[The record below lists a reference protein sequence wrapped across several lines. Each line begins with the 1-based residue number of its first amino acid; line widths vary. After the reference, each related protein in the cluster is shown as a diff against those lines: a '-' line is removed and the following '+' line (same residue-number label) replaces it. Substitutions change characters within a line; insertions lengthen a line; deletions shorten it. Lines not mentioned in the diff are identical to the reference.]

1 MFKHLLIPTDGT
13 KLSEAAVRA
22 GIKLARENDA
32 KVTALY
38 VMPDYRAIIYG
49 ADALLTYNSAEFE
62 RNMNSDAD
70 AALQFV
76 DQIARPEGVPCD
88 FVRIVSESVYQTIVQ
103 QAQERHCDLICMA
116 SHGRKGISGI
126 LLGSETQRVLT
137 HSHIPVLVHRP
148 GPTDETS

>member
-22 GIKLARENDA
+22 GVLLAREQGA
-32 KVTALY
+32 KVTSLY

-62 RNMNSDAD
+62 RSANSDAD

-76 DQIARPEGVPCD
+76 DQIARPEGVPCN
-88 FVRIVSESVYQTIVQ
+88 FVRVTHASVYQAIVK
-103 QAQERHCDLICMA
+103 QAQELQCDLICMA
-116 SHGRKGISGI
+116 SHGRKGIGGI

-137 HSHIPVLVHRP
+137 HSHVPVLVHRP
-148 GPTDETS
+148 ASTGKH

>member
-22 GIKLARENDA
+22 GVLLAREQGA
-32 KVTALY
+32 KVTGLY

-62 RNMNSDAD
+62 RSANSDAD

-76 DQIARPEGVPCD
+76 DQIARPEGVPCN
-88 FVRIVSESVYQTIVQ
+88 FVRS
-103 QAQERHCDLICMA
+103 
-116 SHGRKGISGI
+116 
-126 LLGSETQRVLT
+126 
-137 HSHIPVLVHRP
+137 
-148 GPTDETS
+148 PTPLFTKPLFNRRRNCNAT

>member
-22 GIKLARENDA
+22 GVLLAREQGA
-32 KVTALY
+32 KVTSLY

-62 RNMNSDAD
+62 RSANSDAD

-76 DQIARPEGVPCD
+76 DQIARPEGVPCN
-88 FVRIVSESVYQTIVQ
+88 FVRVTHASVYQAIVK
-103 QAQERHCDLICMA
+103 QAQELQCDLVIPPQF
-116 SHGRKGISGI
+116 
-126 LLGSETQRVLT
+126 QRA
-137 HSHIPVLVHRP
+137 
-148 GPTDETS
+148 EK